1 MDNVIYLE
9 SIRQPQGLSNTFRG
23 PLIFS
28 HVSLQTAVA
37 RRSESESESRL
48 SRGRQCAIRPHP
60 SSIVGPRRAQSGAG
74 GAWRGSRRSVTG
86 WFPGG
91 AAVSDTPPLPRRVGN
106 EAEPTNTWS
115 LSGQSVRRV
124 SPNAITILI
133 DCHPSRCTV
142 QCPRVR
148 VFQVLHK
155 KQKKNVSEW
164 Q

>member
-9 SIRQPQGLSNTFRG
+9 SILNRPPQGLSNTFRG
-23 PLIFS
+23 TLIFS
-28 HVSLQTAVA
+28 YVSMQTAAA

-91 AAVSDTPPLPRRVGN
+91 AVGSDTPPLPRRVGN
-106 EAEPTNTWS
+106 EAEPTSTWS
-115 LSGQSVRRV
+115 LSDQSVHRV
-124 SPNAITILI
+124 STNAIMTLI
-133 DCHPSRCTV
+133 ERYPSRCTV
-142 QCPRVR
+142 QCPRIR
-148 VFQVLHK
+148 MFQVLHK
-155 KQKKNVSEW
+155 KQQKC
-164 Q
+164 